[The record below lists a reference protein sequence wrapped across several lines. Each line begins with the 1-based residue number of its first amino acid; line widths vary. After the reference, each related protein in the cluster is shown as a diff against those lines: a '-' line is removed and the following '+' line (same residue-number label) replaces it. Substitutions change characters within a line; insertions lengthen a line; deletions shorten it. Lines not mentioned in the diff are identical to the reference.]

1 MRGLDPR
8 IHPLKKR
15 FERWIAGSSPAMTE
29 CDMPVIYYIRHGETA
44 WNAEG
49 RFQGSQDI
57 PLNDLGRTQAV
68 AAGSILGDLIARD
81 GRAASSL
88 PFVASPL
95 GRARLTMELVR
106 STLKLQPDE
115 YAVDDRLREIGY
127 GQWEGLTLP
136 EMQLHDAATFASRNV
151 DKWEIAAPSGESYAS
166 VTLRMREWLD
176 SLLVDTVAVAH
187 GGTMRALMVALGIAT
202 PLEAADTP
210 IGQGVV
216 YVFGEGGIRKYG

>member
-1 MRGLDPR
+1 
-8 IHPLKKR
+8 
-15 FERWIAGSSPAMTE
+15 MTT
-29 CDMPVIYYIRHGETA
+29 PTIYYIRHGETA

-68 AAGSILGDLIARD
+68 ASGEILARLLARD
-81 GRAASSL
+81 GHAAAAL
-88 PFVASPL
+88 PYVASPL
-95 GRARLTMELVR
+95 GRARLTMELAR
-106 STLKLQPDE
+106 GALQLPAAE
-115 YAVDDRLREIGY
+115 YSVDDRLREIGY

-136 EMQLHDAATFASRNV
+136 EMELNDAATFALRQV
-151 DKWEIAAPSGESYAS
+151 DKWTVAAPSGESYAS
-166 VTLRMREWLD
+166 VTLRMRDWFD

-202 PLEAADTP
+202 PMQAADTP

-216 YVFGEGGIRKYG
+216 YVFRDGGVQKYS

>member
-1 MRGLDPR
+1 M
-8 IHPLKKR
+8 
-15 FERWIAGSSPAMTE
+15 PAPT
-29 CDMPVIYYIRHGETA
+29 IYYIRHGETA

-68 AAGSILGDLIARD
+68 TAGGILADLLARD
-81 GRAASSL
+81 GREASSM

-95 GRARLTMELVR
+95 GRARLTMELMR
-106 STLKLQPDE
+106 GKLKLPPDQ

-136 EMQLHDAATFASRNV
+136 EMKLHDAATFASRDQ
-151 DKWEIAAPSGESYAS
+151 DKWGVAAPSGESYAS
-166 VTLRMREWLD
+166 VTLRMREWFD

-187 GGTMRALMVALGIAT
+187 GGTMRALMVALGIAA
-202 PLEAADTP
+202 PLEAAETP

-216 YVFGEGGIRKYG
+216 YVFNGGGMRKYG

>member
-1 MRGLDPR
+1 M
-8 IHPLKKR
+8 
-15 FERWIAGSSPAMTE
+15 PAPT
-29 CDMPVIYYIRHGETA
+29 IYYIRHGETA

-68 AAGSILGDLIARD
+68 TAGEILADLLTRD
-81 GRAASSL
+81 GREASSM

-95 GRARLTMELVR
+95 GRARLTMELMR
-106 STLKLQPDE
+106 GKLKLPPDQ

-136 EMQLHDAATFASRNV
+136 EMKLHDAATFASRDQ
-151 DKWEIAAPSGESYAS
+151 DKWGVAAPSGESYAS
-166 VTLRMREWLD
+166 VTLRMREWFD

-187 GGTMRALMVALGIAT
+187 GGTMRALMVALGIAA
-202 PLEAADTP
+202 PVEAAETP

-216 YVFGEGGIRKYG
+216 YVFNGGGLKKYG